1 MELWLSFTEHGGGLG
16 MFQAVH
22 PGRVSGWQD
31 VKEES
36 LGALYF
42 ELVKWEG
49 ALADHVSGQ
58 WHWKDHSHMSV

>member
-1 MELWLSFTEHGGGLG
+1 